1 MSALRHPIRLLARSS
16 RLRDASPQKA
26 PGSIVLSKLF
36 RRSSLSRKLSP
47 SKEAFLSSVILLL
60 FRIRV
65 EVRLGRAPRGKILPM
80 SRLLH
85 TTFPTSPPVPGV
97 LPPAPRGL
105 PSCLHPGGSAH
116 SEATRESRASSS
128 ARPGAS
134 IPAMTTSPGRSTLYW
149 PCAAPESPQRA
160 PPVCG
165 AEKIQRYVYIL
176 V

>member
-1 MSALRHPIRLLARSS
+1 MRNHTYTLYTAVIHILYTVVLYHHTRC
-16 RLRDASPQKA
+16 
-26 PGSIVLSKLF
+26 SIVVQGMLVLVVPLLTHY
-36 RRSSLSRKLSP
+36 SSTH
-47 SKEAFLSSVILLL
+47 
-60 FRIRV
+60 RV